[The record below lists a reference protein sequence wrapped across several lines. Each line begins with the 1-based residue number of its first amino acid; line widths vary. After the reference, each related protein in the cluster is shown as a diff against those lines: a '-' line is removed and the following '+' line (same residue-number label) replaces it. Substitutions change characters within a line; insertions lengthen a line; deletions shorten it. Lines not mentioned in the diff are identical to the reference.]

1 MRFGERVSGLAR
13 EKVVLWSPEVEHHV
27 FIMKKTSVSFWNKK
41 ILFCQETNV
50 LMIEKKRKKIFHCK
64 KKISRLLTW

>member
-1 MRFGERVSGLAR
+1 MEYRGRTSRFHH
-13 EKVVLWSPEVEHHV
+13 EKNKR
-27 FIMKKTSVSFWNKK
+27 FILEQK

-64 KKISRLLTW
+64 KKNI

>member
-1 MRFGERVSGLAR
+1 MAR
-13 EKVVLWSPEVEHHV
+13 EKVVLWSTEVEHHV
-27 FIMKKTSVSFWNKK
+27 FIMKKNKRFILEQK

-50 LMIEKKRKKIFHCK
+50 LMIEKKRKKIFHCN